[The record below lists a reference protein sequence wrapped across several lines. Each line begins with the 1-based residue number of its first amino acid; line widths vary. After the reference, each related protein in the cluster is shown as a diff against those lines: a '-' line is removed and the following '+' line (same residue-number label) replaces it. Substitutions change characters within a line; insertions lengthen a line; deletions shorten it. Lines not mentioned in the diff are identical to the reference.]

1 MIQNRFAELDVPVAA
16 AAAAAGIP
24 EPELQQILNGRTAPS
39 ADQFLEIMATWGIEV
54 RPVPTPRWQR
64 LHRALALAHNAA
76 ALEMQPARTSPTAAT
91 LARYAVTNEPS
102 GRTSAQSTRDRM
114 AADDWGP
121 TGHQPRLLNG
131 VKTTSMELTEDRCTL
146 MRTLGEQIGEDQ
158 RLLLDRLRATR
169 DPHRE

>member
-76 ALEMQPARTSPTAAT
+76 ALEMQPARTSTTAAT

-114 AADDWGP
+114 VADDWGP